1 MALDC
6 LVQQE
11 MFSSLCGVEY
21 RTQLTVNIVFGIL
34 LCIGIQ
40 ADMLL
45 NLLKRR
51 GQGSL
56 DVRQPRF
63 SGLQGESLDLAAR
76 WSGDVVCK

>member
-1 MALDC
+1 
-6 LVQQE
+6 
-11 MFSSLCGVEY
+11 
-21 RTQLTVNIVFGIL
+21 
-34 LCIGIQ
+34 
-40 ADMLL
+40 MLL

-76 WSGDVVCK
+76 WSGDVVRILFTSLLCK